1 MSISAHAVRRAVVA
15 VAASGAAVLS
25 MTAASAA
32 AHHER
37 GLAGTPICSVARL
50 RVSVGQGSGTAGAV
64 VYPLRFT
71 NLSRVTCHLNGYPG
85 VAAVGRHGHQLG
97 SPASRDTT
105 LPAPLRHA
113 APWCYRACGP
123 DDRGGG
129 QLPVPGLPDAYR
141 RRPAGLPARL
151 PRRRVRPA
159 DLRGLLPARPVLPAC
174 HRGAPGPRLGAALV
188 AHPPGGTARRCGRW
202 PWAASGRTARAGW
215 RARLAWRT
223 RLAWCGRLDRM
234 GA

>member
-71 NLSRVTCHLNGYPG
+71 NLTRVTCHLNGYPG

-97 SPASRDTT
+97 SPASRDTLFRPRFVT
-105 LPAPLRHA
+105 LRRGATAHA
-113 APWCYRACGP
+113 DLTIEEAGNFPSRAC
-123 DDRGGG
+123 
-129 QLPVPGLPDAYR
+129 
-141 RRPAGLPARL
+141 
-151 PRRRVRPA
+151 RVRTAVGLRVYPPA
-159 DLRGLLPARPVLPAC
+159 SRGAAFVRLTFAAC
-174 HRGAPGPRLGAALV
+174 SRRGPSYLHVTAVHRGRG
-188 AHPPGGTARRCGRW
+188 
-202 PWAASGRTARAGW
+202 
-215 RARLAWRT
+215 
-223 RLAWCGRLDRM
+223 
-234 GA
+234 